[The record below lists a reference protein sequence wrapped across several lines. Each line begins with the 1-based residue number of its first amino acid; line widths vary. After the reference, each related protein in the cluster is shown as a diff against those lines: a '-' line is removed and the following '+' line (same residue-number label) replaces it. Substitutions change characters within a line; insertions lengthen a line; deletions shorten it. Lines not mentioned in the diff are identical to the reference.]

1 MAVKIEI
8 MDMPKSCMHCRFVD
22 VYHDPVLIKHY
33 YWCRARGQEVNG
45 KKIRDKHC
53 PLKELKEK

>member
-1 MAVKIEI
+1 MAVRID

-22 VYHDPVLIKHY
+22 VYHDPVLLKHY

-53 PLKELKEK
+53 PLKECA

>member
-1 MAVKIEI
+1 MAVRID

-22 VYHDPVLIKHY
+22 VYHDPVSLKHY

-53 PLKELKEK
+53 PLKECE

>member
-1 MAVKIEI
+1 MVVRID

-22 VYHDPVLIKHY
+22 VYHDPVLH

-45 KKIRDKHC
+45 KNGRDRHC
-53 PLKELKEK
+53 PLKECE